1 MIEKMVKENLDDKE
15 IVIVDFENFQG
26 IPTDLLDENG
36 VYYLFCGK
44 TTIKK
49 ANEYRKMLEDYNV
62 YIVETTRSGPNF
74 VDNRISMYIG
84 YMFGKYEPKKIT
96 LVSNDIDYFEMA
108 ADLLRHGYPIVWREP
123 SMSCADLAKRQKEY
137 VFGQSG
143 QKAAR
148 KSKTAAADIT
158 SQNLEKEAE
167 LIQKVEQ
174 LKKKLENTLK
184 RMEEFEKEQ
193 RNRER
198 VDGERKREIVERSRV
213 ERIIKLNGDDP
224 VMPLSKIKYYL
235 RGDVDE
241 MLGTIQRDYATL
253 VEKKGAEKVY
263 RLEC

>member
-1 MIEKMVKENLDDKE
+1 MIEEIIKENLDGKE

-26 IPTDLLDENG
+26 VPTDLLDENG

-44 TTIKK
+44 TTTKK
-49 ANEYRKMLEDYNV
+49 ANEYRNMLESYNV
-62 YIVETTRSGPNF
+62 VIIETAHSGPNF

-84 YMFGKYEPKKIT
+84 YMFGKYEPKKLT

-108 ADLLRHGYPIVWREP
+108 TDLVKHGYPIVWREP

-158 SQNLEKEAE
+158 SQNLKKEAE

-213 ERIIKLNGDDP
+213 EGIIKLNGGDP
-224 VMPLSKIKYYL
+224 IMPLSKIKYYL
-235 RGDVDE
+235 RCDVDE
-241 MLGTIQRDYATL
+241 MLGIIQRDYSAL
-253 VEKKGAEKVY
+253 IEKKGAEKVY
-263 RLEC
+263 RLEY